1 MGFQMVHFS
10 NKMDDILREKR
21 VVQGLTQQQVADR
34 AKISLRQYQSFESGE
49 RNIRT
54 ASFQLACRVI
64 EALGMDPTK
73 FFHDEYVIGD
83 LRPYWCGFQKTE
95 ASCFRN
101 SRRKTEAS

>member
-73 FFHDEYVIGD
+73 FFHGDYVIGEEVLLGGD
-83 LRPYWCGFQKTE
+83 GLIYAKTGKNINE
-95 ASCFRN
+95 DV
-101 SRRKTEAS
+101 E

>member
-54 ASFQLACRVI
+54 ASFQLAWLLGWTRQSSSMVI
-64 EALGMDPTK
+64 TLSEK
-73 FFHDEYVIGD
+73 
-83 LRPYWCGFQKTE
+83 R
-95 ASCFRN
+95 CFLAE
-101 SRRKTEAS
+101 TV

>member
-54 ASFQLACRVI
+54 ASFQLAWRVI
-64 EALGMDPTK
+64 EDLGMDPTK
-73 FFHDEYVIGD
+73 FFHGDYVIGEEVLLGGD
-83 LRPYWCGFQKTE
+83 GLRYAKTGKNINE
-95 ASCFRN
+95 DV
-101 SRRKTEAS
+101 E